1 MKRNHTPLL
10 LLVFFPIAALA
21 QDKCT
26 EQGQAEQ
33 IRIQKDF
40 MARRP
45 AKGDQEAELTWSKNL
60 HSALAASAK
69 RAEDCTRANK
79 PPIAPAE
86 AAKID
91 ACLAGVRQKTDA
103 LHQRD
108 RGRTLTMQE
117 QTARRAEEQGLQD
130 EYMACTRK

>member
-1 MKRNHTPLL
+1 MKFKYTPHI
-10 LLVFFPIAALA
+10 LVVLFPIAALA

-33 IRIQKDF
+33 MRIQKDF
-40 MARRP
+40 TAQRP
-45 AKGDQEAELTWSKNL
+45 AKGDKEAELTWSKNL
-60 HSALAASAK
+60 HAALAASAK

-79 PPIAPAE
+79 PPTAPAA

-108 RGRTLTMQE
+108 RGRALTMQE

-130 EYMACTRK
+130 EYMACTKK